1 MKLFDQGTGTPIV
14 VIPGIQGRWEWMRPA
29 LNALARRYRTIS
41 YSLCGDLGSGAR
53 MDASIG
59 FDSFLRQ
66 LDGVLD
72 RAGLDRAVLCG
83 VSYGGVIAVRYAAR
97 RPQRVSHLIL
107 VSTPGPHWKPSAR
120 QAAYAERPW
129 SSLPAFLVT
138 AFDRLGA
145 ELKSA
150 LPQWRTRANFTSR
163 YLASALLAPMMP
175 HLMGSR
181 VKLQLALD
189 LDEDCARIQVP
200 TLVVTGEAPLDRVVP
215 VESTR
220 EYLASIRGARYA
232 MMDGTG
238 HLGMLT
244 QPERFVEIVSDFIDA
259 RDS

>member
-1 MKLFDQGTGTPIV
+1 MKTFDRGTGVPVV

-29 LNALARRYRTIS
+29 LDALARNYRTVS

-72 RAGLDRAVLCG
+72 RAAIDRAILCG
-83 VSYGGVIAVRYAAR
+83 VSFGGVIAVRYAAE
-97 RPQRVSHLIL
+97 RPARVSRLIL
-107 VSTPGPHWKPSAR
+107 VSAPGPHWKPSPR
-120 QAAYAERPW
+120 QARYTDNPW
-129 SSLPAFLVT
+129 MSVPAFCVTALDRLGPELRSSLP
-138 AFDRLGA
+138 G
-145 ELKSA
+145 
-150 LPQWRTRANFTSR
+150 WRSRASFTSR

-175 HLMGSR
+175 HLMSAR
-181 VKLQLALD
+181 VRLQQRLD
-189 LDEDCARIQVP
+189 LERDCGRIDVP

-220 EYLASIRGARYA
+220 EYLGLIRGARYA

-244 QPERFVEIVSDFIDA
+244 APDRFVRMLSDFIDA